1 MRYVVACWE
10 ACRLAGVRCGLSC
23 PLGEGGGVDDRSR
36 VLLSA
41 CLGAIVG
48 GLAGYLYLTDDGR
61 RLRDRLEPGLD
72 DMRRELR
79 RLRGA
84 VDSARSAAREG
95 WAAVEDLR
103 HETSDRPDRW
113 AGPVRPPTPF

>member
-1 MRYVVACWE
+1 M
-10 ACRLAGVRCGLSC
+10 
-23 PLGEGGGVDDRSR
+23 DDRSR

-48 GLAGYLYLTDDGR
+48 GLAGYLYMTEDGR
-61 RLRDRLEPGLD
+61 RVRDRLEPGMD
-72 DMRRELR
+72 EMVREVR

-84 VDSARSAAREG
+84 VDSARLAAREG

-103 HETSDRPDRW
+103 RGTPDRSERW